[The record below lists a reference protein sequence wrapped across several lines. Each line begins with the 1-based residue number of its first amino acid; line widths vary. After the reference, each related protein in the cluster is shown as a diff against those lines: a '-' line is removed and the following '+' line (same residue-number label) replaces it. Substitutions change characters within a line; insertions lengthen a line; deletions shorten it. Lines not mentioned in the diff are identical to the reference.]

1 MEPPWV
7 PKPNVVYAKNLDEL
21 RDTSDVED
29 IKFDTKDEMFFRE
42 FSTGAVPV
50 RWQREMIDSGV
61 FDELNSLEPN
71 GHKAV
76 GASRTCVIL

>member
-1 MEPPWV
+1 M
-7 PKPNVVYAKNLDEL
+7 PKPHVVYAKNLDEL
-21 RDTSDVED
+21 RDTSEFED

-50 RWQREMIDSGV
+50 RWQREMIESGV

-71 GHKAV
+71 GRMAMR
-76 GASRTCVIL
+76 ASRTCVIL